1 MRPDHRKGMS
11 KTQISNERRDKNK
24 EKKRRKRFFIY
35 FFGSILAL
43 VFILGLTISPALG
56 AGSSSNK
63 IKGNGVNLEGPVA
76 VDPEDDRKEV
86 GIGEPHEGYSISPP
100 TSGAYWID
108 LDRPVPGVGVTSP
121 APWGKYESQ
130 LPNEILVA
138 NLLHGGIGLHYDC
151 TRIDQDAT
159 SIKDG
164 GIICDNLKEDFYD
177 LIPTNSYQFIMTP
190 YSAFDEYPIMITG
203 WRHHLKLMEFDEKKI
218 IEFIEAY
225 QDRAPLSSFRGN

>member
-108 LDRPVPGVGVTSP
+108 LERPVPGVGVTSP

>member
-108 LDRPVPGVGVTSP
+108 LERPVPGVGVTSP

-151 TRIDQDAT
+151 SRIDQDAT

>member
-1 MRPDHRKGMS
+1 MS

-56 AGSSSNK
+56 SGNSSNK
-63 IKGNGVNLEGPVA
+63 IKGNGVNLEGPVS

-100 TSGAYWID
+100 TSGPYWID
-108 LDRPVPGVGVTSP
+108 LERPVPGVGVTSP
-121 APWGKYESQ
+121 APWGKYETQ

-151 TRIDQDAT
+151 SRIDEEAI
-159 SIKDG
+159 SVKDG
-164 GIICDNLKEDFYD
+164 GEICNELKEDFYN
-177 LIPTNSYQFIMTP
+177 LVPSNAYQFIMTP

-203 WRHHLKLMEFDEKKI
+203 WRHHLKLMEFDEEKI
-218 IEFIEAY
+218 VEFIQAY

>member
-108 LDRPVPGVGVTSP
+108 LERPIPGVGVTSP

-151 TRIDQDAT
+151 SRIDQDAT

-164 GIICDNLKEDFYD
+164 GIICDNLKEDFYN